1 MEEKKY
7 QIFVSSTF
15 TDLEIARRKVID
27 MILSLYHFPVGMEMF
42 SADDGEQWQT
52 IEQAIN
58 FSDYYVVIIG
68 HRYGALASD
77 GYSYTEKEY
86 DLAKANGVPILAF
99 IRNRDVPLRD
109 GERETTQSGQDK
121 LDAFINKA
129 KASKMCDFW
138 SSHEE
143 LVGKVS
149 VALHKIFHR
158 NPRIGWIRSSG
169 GVSKETTEEL
179 ARLSHENR
187 VLREKLFELEEGAKK
202 DHPNLL
208 VSLND
213 SNELSLSLFPEYKVV
228 TMPGE
233 ISLEDI
239 PEEYIEFV
247 TEKTI
252 DEYNSNIPT
261 PEALAR
267 YNNSAGLYH
276 KIMNNR
282 LEVVA
287 TISNSGRVSASN
299 VNIEVDFPDFVTVL
313 DNNDIKKFNEPKSII
328 PTSPITAA
336 RARKNLSRFRAGNF
350 SSIVDSKADAS
361 FFHNISPLLNVPKVK
376 SINYWLDVSD
386 GRVDIFEKKIMH
398 TKTVRCDEF
407 SIIPK
412 CQGKGVITIKII
424 CEEYKEQTI
433 FEVPIVVN

>member
-99 IRNRDVPLRD
+99 IRNRDIPLRD

-208 VSLND
+208 VSFND
-213 SNELSLSLFPEYKVV
+213 SNELSLSIYPEYKVV
-228 TMPGE
+228 TMPRE
-233 ISLEDI
+233 VSLEDI
-239 PEEYIEFV
+239 PEEYAEFV
-247 TEKTI
+247 TEKSI
-252 DEYNSNIPT
+252 NEYNSNIPT
-261 PEALAR
+261 PEALER
-267 YNNSAGLYH
+267 YNNLADIHH
-276 KIMNNR
+276 KIVNNR
-282 LEVVA
+282 LGVVA
-287 TISNSGRVSASN
+287 KISNSGRVSASN
-299 VNIEVDFPDFVTVL
+299 VNIEVDFPDFVMVL
-313 DNNDIKKFNEPKSII
+313 DNDAVNKSAEPKNII
-328 PTSPITAA
+328 PTNPVTTA
-336 RARKNLSRFRAGNF
+336 RARRNLSRFRGGDY
-350 SSIVDSKADAS
+350 SSILGSRADVS
-361 FFHNISPLLNVPKVK
+361 LFHDISPLLNVPKVEN
-376 SINYWLDVSD
+376 INYWLDVSD

-398 TKTVRCDEF
+398 TKTVKCDEF

-412 CQGKGVITIKII
+412 CQGKGFITIKVI